1 MIGLPQPSSLPRSR
15 PKTSRNRPAVSVTRP
30 GTSTRGAR
38 GSRDSRTSRSVTASA
53 TIPIGMF
60 TRNTQRQSSAVVST
74 PPTAGPIA
82 NDAPIVAP

>member
-15 PKTSRNRPAVSVTRP
+15 PNTSANRPALSVARP

-38 GSRDSRTSRSVTASA
+38 GSRDSRTSRSVMASTAM
-53 TIPIGMF
+53 PIGMLI
-60 TRNTQRQSSAVVST
+60 RNTQRQSSAVVSA